1 MRPVTSARR
10 CCLLLTAAVVVAGA
24 ITGCGSASDATNDSP
39 ATNTRATPTATT
51 PASVAT
57 ARSFKPTQQHTWRL
71 APDSRTAPTT
81 DTGQRLYDARV
92 RVEIALGTATSVA
105 KADLP
110 TDFAGLSNAC
120 EIDAEHDAI
129 VPLQTTLRN
138 DGPVPLTTNL
148 ALRVADLRT
157 NPNEGDPLPIEAATV
172 FASEG
177 PSCQSLSGGQHST
190 LNYPELM
197 PDESERQPYV
207 LVLHNFFSPSYDST
221 GNRYGLRHLV
231 GLIAGLGV
239 QVAGND
245 VGNSIILDSTECYSG
260 TSHQGVDGPGL
271 PTNFNSVSPGFA
283 LADGDFDY
291 SYQHLNADLAEPTG
305 YDEC

>member
-1 MRPVTSARR
+1 MRPVTSTRR
-10 CCLLLTAAVVVAGA
+10 CCLLLTVAVVVAGA
-24 ITGCGSASDATNDSP
+24 TTGCGSASDGTSDSP
-39 ATNTRATPTATT
+39 ATNPEITTT
-51 PASVAT
+51 PVSAVT
-57 ARSFKPTQQHTWRL
+57 ARSFTPTQKHTWRL

-92 RVEIALGTATSVA
+92 RVEFALGRATSVA

-110 TDFAGLSNAC
+110 AAFAGPLAAC
-120 EIDAEHDAI
+120 EIDAERDAI

-138 DGPVPLTTNL
+138 DGPIALATNL
-148 ALRVADLRT
+148 ALRVADLRA
-157 NPNEGDPLPIEAATV
+157 NPNGGDPLPIEAATV

-177 PSCQSLSGGQHST
+177 PSCQSLSDGQTST
-190 LNYPELM
+190 LTYPGLM
-197 PDESERQPYV
+197 PDQSERQPYV

-239 QVAGND
+239 GVAGND
-245 VGNSIILDSTECYSG
+245 AGNSIILDSTECYRG

>member
-10 CCLLLTAAVVVAGA
+10 CCLLLTVAVAVGGA
-24 ITGCGSASDATNDSP
+24 ITGCGSGSGVANDSP
-39 ATNTRATPTATT
+39 TTNDRTTPTVTT
-51 PASVAT
+51 PARPAT
-57 ARSFKPTQQHTWRL
+57 TEAFKPTQEHVWRL

-92 RVEIALGTATSVA
+92 RVELALGTVTSVA
-105 KADLP
+105 KADVPAKFVRPL
-110 TDFAGLSNAC
+110 GAC
-120 EIDAEHDAI
+120 EVDSERDAI

-138 DGPVPLTTNL
+138 DGPVPLKTNL

-157 NPNEGDPLPIEAATV
+157 SPNEGDPMPVEAATV
-172 FASEG
+172 FASDG
-177 PSCQSLSGGQHST
+177 PSCQSLSEGQTSS
-190 LNYPELM
+190 LNYPGLM
-197 PDESERQPYV
+197 PDQSESQPYV

-245 VGNSIILDSTECYSG
+245 AGNSIILDSTECYSG

-291 SYQHLNADLAEPTG
+291 SYQHLDADLAEPTG